1 MALMN
6 SRIKKYYDIAK
17 IKLYPICR
25 SLTGNGT
32 RETLKIIKKYF
43 PELKIFK
50 ERSGKK
56 VFDWNIP
63 PEWNIQN
70 AYVIDKF
77 GNKIIDFKKNNLHI
91 VGYSIPVNKT
101 IKKVELFNHLHSIP
115 NQPKAIPYIT
125 SYYNRY
131 WGFCVS
137 DEKKKLFQKKY
148 SKKDKFKVVIKSN
161 LNKFGFLHYG
171 ELLIKGKSKKEILI
185 STYVCH
191 PSMANNELSGPIVS
205 MCLIDFFRKFKKLEK
220 TLRFIFI
227 PETIGSITYLSKN
240 LEKLKKNI
248 IGGYNLSCI
257 GDDRDYSCMFS
268 KYNNTQADKALR
280 LAYKKLNIKFKSYSF
295 LKRGSDE
302 RQYCSPSVDLPIAS
316 IFRTKYG
323 EYPEYHTSLD
333 DFKLVTKKGIRGGF
347 NVSKKA
353 IEILL
358 KTSIPKNRIICEPQM
373 GKRNLYPKLSIKK
386 PKNETRNLMNFLQ
399 YADGKNSLEE
409 ISKLIKL
416 NFTKTKRVYDQLKIN
431 NLVD

>member
-1 MALMN
+1 
-6 SRIKKYYDIAK
+6 
-17 IKLYPICR
+17 
-25 SLTGNGT
+25 
-32 RETLKIIKKYF
+32 
-43 PELKIFK
+43 
-50 ERSGKK
+50 
-56 VFDWNIP
+56 
-63 PEWNIQN
+63 
-70 AYVIDKF
+70 
-77 GNKIIDFKKNNLHI
+77 
-91 VGYSIPVNKT
+91 
-101 IKKVELFNHLHSIP
+101 
-115 NQPKAIPYIT
+115 
-125 SYYNRY
+125 
-131 WGFCVS
+131 
-137 DEKKKLFQKKY
+137 
-148 SKKDKFKVVIKSN
+148 
-161 LNKFGFLHYG
+161 
-171 ELLIKGKSKKEILI
+171 
-185 STYVCH
+185 
-191 PSMANNELSGPIVS
+191 MANNELSGPIVS
-205 MCLIDFFRKFKKLEK
+205 MCLIDYFKRMKQLEK

-257 GDDRDYSCMFS
+257 GDERNYSCMFS

-280 LAYKKLNIKFKSYSF
+280 LAYKKLKIKYKSYSF

-333 DFKLVTKKGIRGGF
+333 NFKLVTKKGILGGF

-373 GKRNLYPKLSIKK
+373 GKRNLYPNLSIKQ

-416 NFTKTKRVYDQLKIN
+416 NFNKTKRVYDQLKKN

>member
-1 MALMN
+1 MQLMD

-32 RETLKIIKKYF
+32 RETLKIIKKHF
-43 PELKIFK
+43 PKLKIFK
-50 ERSGKK
+50 EKSGKK

-91 VGYSIPVNKT
+91 VGYSIPVNKK
-101 IKKVELFNHLHSIP
+101 IKKDELFNHLHSIP

-125 SYYNRY
+125 SYYKRY

-148 SKKDKFKVVIKSN
+148 SKKDKFKVVIDSN
-161 LNKFGFLHYG
+161 LNKFGFLNYG

-185 STYVCH
+185 STYICH

-205 MCLIDFFRKFKKLEK
+205 MCLIDFFKRFKKLEK

-240 LEKLKKNI
+240 LKKLKKNI

-257 GDDRDYSCMFS
+257 GDERNYSCMFS

-280 LAYKKLNIKFKSYSF
+280 LAYKKLKIKFKSYSF

-302 RQYCSPSVDLPIAS
+302 RQYCSPSVDLPVAS

-333 DFKLVTKKGIRGGF
+333 NFKLVTKKGILGGF

-373 GKRNLYPKLSIKK
+373 GKRNLYPNLSTKQ

-416 NFTKTKRVYDQLKIN
+416 NFNKTKRVYDQLKKN

>member
-1 MALMN
+1 MALMD
-6 SRIKKYYDIAK
+6 SRVKKYYDIAK

-43 PELKIFK
+43 PKLKIFK
-50 ERSGKK
+50 EKSGKK

-77 GNKIIDFKKNNLHI
+77 GDKIIDFKKNNLHV

-101 IKKVELFNHLHSIP
+101 IKKAELFNHLHSIS

-125 SYYNRY
+125 SYYIRY

-161 LNKFGFLHYG
+161 LNKFGSLHYG
-171 ELLIKGKSKKEILI
+171 ELIIKGKSKKEILI

-257 GDDRDYSCMFS
+257 GDERDYSCMFS

-280 LAYKKLNIKFKSYSF
+280 LAYKKMNIKFKSYSF

-333 DFKLVTKKGIRGGF
+333 DFKLVTKKGIEGGF

-373 GKRNLYPKLSIKK
+373 GKRNLYPNLSIKQ

-399 YADGKNSLEE
+399 YADGRNSLEE

-416 NFTKTKRVYDQLKIN
+416 NFNKTKRVYDQLKKN
-431 NLVD
+431 KLVD

>member
-1 MALMN
+1 MPLMD

-32 RETLKIIKKYF
+32 RKTLKIIKKQF
-43 PELKIFK
+43 PKLKIFK
-50 ERSGKK
+50 EKSGKK

-91 VGYSIPVNKT
+91 VGYSIPVNKK
-101 IKKVELFNHLHSIP
+101 IKKDELFKHLHSIP

-125 SYYNRY
+125 SYYKRY

-148 SKKDKFKVVIKSN
+148 GKYDKFKVVIKSS
-161 LNKFGFLHYG
+161 LNKFGHLNYG
-171 ELLIKGKSKKEILI
+171 ELLIKGKSQQEILI
-185 STYVCH
+185 STYICH

-205 MCLIDFFRKFKKLEK
+205 MCLIDYFKKIKNLEK
-220 TLRFIFI
+220 SIRFLFI

-240 LEKLKKNI
+240 LDYLKNNI
-248 IGGYNLSCI
+248 IGGYNLSCV
-257 GDDRDYSCMFS
+257 GDEKNHSCMFT
-268 KYNNTQADKALR
+268 KYNNTQSDKALFI
-280 LAYKKLNIKFKSYSF
+280 AYKKLRLKFKVYSF

-302 RQYCSPSVDLPIAS
+302 RQYCSPGVDLPIAS

-333 DFKLVTKKGIRGGF
+333 NFKLVTKKGIKGGF
-347 NVSKKA
+347 KVTKKA

-358 KTSIPKNRIICEPQM
+358 KTIIPKNKIICEPQM
-373 GKRNLYPKLSIKK
+373 GKRNLYPSISTKK
-386 PKNETRNLMNFLQ
+386 PKKNTRNLMNFLQ
-399 YADGKNSLEE
+399 YCDGKNSLKD
-409 ISKLIKL
+409 ISKQIKL
-416 NFTKTKRVYDQLKIN
+416 SDIQTKKIYLLLKKN
-431 NLVD
+431 KLVE

>member
-43 PELKIFK
+43 PKLKIFK

-185 STYVCH
+185 STYACH

-227 PETIGSITYLSKN
+227 PETIGSIAYLSKN

>member
-1 MALMN
+1 MD

-32 RETLKIIKKYF
+32 RETLKIIKKHF
-43 PELKIFK
+43 PKLKIFK
-50 ERSGKK
+50 EKSGKK

-91 VGYSIPVNKT
+91 VGYSIPVNKK
-101 IKKVELFNHLHSIP
+101 IKKDELFNHLHSIP

-125 SYYNRY
+125 SYYKRY

-148 SKKDKFKVVIKSN
+148 SKKDKFKVVIDSN
-161 LNKFGFLHYG
+161 LNKFGFLNYG

-185 STYVCH
+185 STYICH

-205 MCLIDFFRKFKKLEK
+205 MCLIDFFKRFKKLEK

-240 LEKLKKNI
+240 LKKLKKNI

-257 GDDRDYSCMFS
+257 GDERNYSCMFS

-280 LAYKKLNIKFKSYSF
+280 LAYKKLKIKFKSYSF

-302 RQYCSPSVDLPIAS
+302 RQYCSPSVDLPVAS

-333 DFKLVTKKGIRGGF
+333 NFKLVTKKGILGGF

-373 GKRNLYPKLSIKK
+373 GKRNLYPNLSTKQ

-416 NFTKTKRVYDQLKIN
+416 NFNKTKRVYDQLKKN

>member
-43 PELKIFK
+43 PKLKIFK

-227 PETIGSITYLSKN
+227 PETIGSIAYLSKN